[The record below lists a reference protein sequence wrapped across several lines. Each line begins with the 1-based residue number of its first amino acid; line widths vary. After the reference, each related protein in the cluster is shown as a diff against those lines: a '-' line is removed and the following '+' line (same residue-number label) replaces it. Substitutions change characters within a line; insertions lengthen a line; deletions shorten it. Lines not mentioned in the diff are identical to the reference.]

1 MTGSRIYLDY
11 NASAP
16 LLPSARA
23 ALVEALAIEANPSS
37 VHAEGRQARGLIEAA
52 RQAVAALCAAEPADV
67 LFTSGATE
75 AAATLLAPEWLNGR
89 EALAVSHL
97 YVSAADHP
105 CLLSGGRFHRA
116 AVSLLPVDGNGIAD
130 LDALAGALD
139 RHDSSVG
146 VPMVAIHLA
155 NNETGV
161 IQPVAR
167 IAALTRQ
174 AGGLLVLDAVQAAGR
189 IPLDIS
195 KLYADFLIL
204 SGHKIGGPK
213 GVGAIVGRSD
223 RLMPRPLM
231 AGGGQERGLRAGTEN
246 LAGIAGFGAAAREAR
261 AAPAADAAV
270 RSLRDRL
277 EAELLRRAPEAQIF
291 GALAERLPNTS
302 LFALPGIKAETA
314 QIAFDLAGIA
324 LSAGSAC
331 SSGKVGPSHVLK
343 AMGHGG
349 GPGGL
354 RVSLGRATSE
364 AEIERFL
371 AALDAILA
379 RRTQAAA

>member
-23 ALVEALAIEANPSS
+23 ALVEALAVEANPSS
-37 VHAEGRQARGLIEAA
+37 VHAEGRQARALIEAA

-105 CLLSGGRFHRA
+105 CLLSGGGF
-116 AVSLLPVDGNGIAD
+116 AVPRSACCRSTGTVSPTSTRWPARST
-130 LDALAGALD
+130 AMTA
-139 RHDSSVG
+139 VG

-223 RLMPRPLM
+223 RSMPRPLI

-246 LAGIAGFGAAAREAR
+246 LAGIAGFGAAAREAQS
-261 AAPAADAAV
+261 APAADAAV